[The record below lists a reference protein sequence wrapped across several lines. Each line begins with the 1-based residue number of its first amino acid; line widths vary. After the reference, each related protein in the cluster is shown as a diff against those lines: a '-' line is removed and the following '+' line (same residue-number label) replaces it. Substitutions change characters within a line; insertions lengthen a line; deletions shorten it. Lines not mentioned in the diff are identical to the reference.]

1 MALALPPTSTYSKS
15 MRTTRYV
22 LIVAA
27 LTGFT
32 GTAFAWSN
40 HAMVS
45 YRALERMPE
54 LSVQVAAEPLEAF
67 LKNEDKAIEALLR
80 DDEDWASKAVDMYPP
95 LPAALAYRADP
106 AKSDAQRRKEFL
118 AALRVSPESRLA
130 LYVQPDPWGPAPDP
144 ARLLPATA
152 VNALDKSEEARHVFV
167 RIAPGDM
174 VSALAVVASASDEPD
189 YGMDLNLWSD
199 SPSEAGKNYG
209 FGPIPFGNPTL
220 SFATQAPFHM
230 GFFHEP
236 SIMYKA
242 APFLKRTYPLLRGH
256 QYTSLDSHYP
266 AWTDR
271 YVRDVVSKEAY
282 DAGAA
287 TDRSLVNTLPA
298 RYVSDP
304 GFDFGVQSAKIDLIK
319 ELAAID
325 PAQRA
330 HLDTTIAELLGHFGV
345 HSRALVRS
353 MLDGRPAK

>member
-80 DDEDWASKAVDMYPP
+80 DDEDWASKAVDTYPP

-152 VNALDKSEEARHVFV
+152 VNALDKSIGVKLTNPISLNTVHANVCTGGSVQHGLSTAGGVLGFYEHC
-167 RIAPGDM
+167 
-174 VSALAVVASASDEPD
+174 SAFD
-189 YGMDLNLWSD
+189 
-199 SPSEAGKNYG
+199 
-209 FGPIPFGNPTL
+209 
-220 SFATQAPFHM
+220 
-230 GFFHEP
+230 
-236 SIMYKA
+236 
-242 APFLKRTYPLLRGH
+242 KR
-256 QYTSLDSHYP
+256 
-266 AWTDR
+266 
-271 YVRDVVSKEAY
+271 
-282 DAGAA
+282 
-287 TDRSLVNTLPA
+287 
-298 RYVSDP
+298 
-304 GFDFGVQSAKIDLIK
+304 
-319 ELAAID
+319 
-325 PAQRA
+325 
-330 HLDTTIAELLGHFGV
+330 
-345 HSRALVRS
+345 
-353 MLDGRPAK
+353 